1 MLKTL
6 SNSLHL
12 PKIPSWL
19 ALVQQ
24 QFYGC
29 TLHSTTIQS
38 TSVDVQF
45 KTLVV
50 SEVAIELNVRCAGL
64 EFKLQLV
71 DPDALFELGGVFM
84 PGVPLH
90 LQAAAFFYAAQPVW
104 KAVEKIVGLP
114 IHFVSVSGKK
124 AAVSSTQGLGM
135 VISINDKLN
144 GETRKSDA
152 VIQALQPEGWQTILA
167 GARSKLVSNGEQID
181 LHLVLSIVIENISIA
196 WCELMQAAVGDVLL
210 LDLAAK
216 TLGSESLHLE
226 LGTAPIAGVKAKR
239 DGNRLQITQV
249 TPVAEH
255 KTALYTENIWT
266 ETMTIDDNEKEAF
279 EDEFESSAE
288 AYQSALDNMVVDVRL
303 ELGRLSLPIS
313 VLRKLAIGQIFDTQK
328 PLDGES
334 VLLSC
339 GGQQL
344 GVGQLIAIG
353 ERIGVRIIALQLQ
366 PGKYKV
372 DNYDGLTGE
381 LQLPSSSPALYT
393 D

>member
-1 MLKTL
+1 MFQTL

-12 PKIPSWL
+12 PKISGWL

-29 TLHSTTIQS
+29 ALHPTTIDS
-38 TSVDVQF
+38 TSVKVQF
-45 KTLVV
+45 KTLAA

-71 DPDALFELGGVFM
+71 DPDALLELGGAFI
-84 PGVPLH
+84 PGVPLD
-90 LQAAAFFYAAQPVW
+90 LQAAAFFHAAQPVW
-104 KAVEKIVGLP
+104 KAVEKIIGLP
-114 IHFVSVSGKK
+114 IHFVSVAGANS
-124 AAVSSTQGLGM
+124 AVSSIEGLGM
-135 VISINDKLN
+135 VISVKDKLN
-144 GETRKSDA
+144 GETRKSGA
-152 VIQALQPEGWQTILA
+152 VIRALQPEGWQTILA
-167 GARSKLVSNGEQID
+167 GARSKLISNGEQID
-181 LHLVLSIVIENISIA
+181 FHLVLSIVIETISIA
-196 WCELMQAAVGDVLL
+196 WCELVQAAVGDVLL
-210 LDLAAK
+210 LDVAAR

-226 LGTAPIAGVKAKR
+226 LGTAPVAGVKAKR

-249 TPVAEH
+249 APITEY

-313 VLRKLAIGQIFDTQK
+313 TLRKLAVGQVFDTQK
-328 PLDGES
+328 PLDGEN

-353 ERIGVRIIALQLQ
+353 ERLGVRIIALQPL
-366 PGKYKV
+366 PGEYKV
-372 DNYDGLTGE
+372 DNSDGLTDE
-381 LQLPSSSPALYT
+381 SQSPSSSPALYT